1 MLRRFTTIISAALL
15 LLMSYAPP
23 ARSQAKTAISGWVR
37 VGTDYVYNDRF
48 RESFYQAKVQFNVKV
63 SGDLEAQI
71 DVRGE
76 SDAHTMELREAIL
89 SADLGKAKGLDFGHG
104 KKRFGLEFQKS
115 KEHLLTAERTLIY
128 RRLEPFGF
136 VGRDVNFRYYRNAR
150 PADRRTG
157 ISFNLGYSE
166 DHNTTLIGHW
176 TRLRTLGSFA
186 LGASGLL
193 QLDKIDGGSQTVWG
207 FGAELL
213 RDTEAHHVELE
224 TMIGQEPFQSEF
236 EKRLGGENVYFFGGK
251 FLYGHR
257 FKTSRPDS
265 PSEKT
270 KGKSGLKAFEPLV
283 VASVWTPNIDAFD
296 LNTLELLA
304 GMNFY
309 LAPELRIALNGELL
323 LTRTS
328 TISNERSSAG
338 SNVILQAQLTW

>member
-1 MLRRFTTIISAALL
+1 MKKTTRLSITASIPLL
-15 LLMSYAPP
+15 LILLTGYAQE
-23 ARSQAKTAISGWVR
+23 AQGQAKTAISGWVR

-76 SDAHTMELREAIL
+76 SDTHTMELREAIL

-115 KEHLLTAERTLIY
+115 KEKLLTAERTLIY

-150 PADRRTG
+150 PTDRRTG

-193 QLDKIDGGSQTVWG
+193 QLDKIEDGSQTVWG

-213 RDTEAHHVELE
+213 RDADAHHVEIE
-224 TMIGQEPFQSEF
+224 TVAGQDPFQSEF
-236 EKRLGGENVYFFGGK
+236 EKRLGGKNVYFFGGK

-257 FKTSRPDS
+257 FKTSRRL
-265 PSEKT
+265 
-270 KGKSGLKAFEPLV
+270 LKAFEPV
-283 VASVWTPNIDAFD
+283 VVGSIWTPNIDAFE

-309 LAPELRIALNGELL
+309 LAPELRIALNGDML

>member
-1 MLRRFTTIISAALL
+1 MQEAKG
-15 LLMSYAPP
+15 
-23 ARSQAKTAISGWVR
+23 QAKTSISGWVR

-76 SDAHTMELREAIL
+76 SDTHTMELREAIL
-89 SADLGKAKGLDFGHG
+89 TADLGKAKGLDFGHG

-150 PADRRTG
+150 PAGRRTG

-166 DHNTTLIGHW
+166 DHNTTLVGHW
-176 TRLRTLGSFA
+176 TRLNTIGSLA

-193 QLDKIDGGSQTVWG
+193 QLDKIDGGSQAVWG

-213 RDTEAHHVELE
+213 RDAAAHHVEIE
-224 TMIGQEPFQSEF
+224 AVMGQDPFQSEF
-236 EKRLGGENVYFFGGK
+236 EKRFGGENVYFFGGK

-257 FKTSRPDS
+257 FKTSRRL
-265 PSEKT
+265 
-270 KGKSGLKAFEPLV
+270 LKAFEPVL
-283 VASVWTPNIDAFD
+283 VASVWTPNLDAFE

-309 LAPELRIALNGELL
+309 LAPELRIALNGDML
-323 LTRTS
+323 LTRS
-328 TISNERSSAG
+328 SKISNERTYAG

>member
-1 MLRRFTTIISAALL
+1 
-15 LLMSYAPP
+15 
-23 ARSQAKTAISGWVR
+23 
-37 VGTDYVYNDRF
+37 
-48 RESFYQAKVQFNVKV
+48 
-63 SGDLEAQI
+63 
-71 DVRGE
+71 
-76 SDAHTMELREAIL
+76 MELREAIL

-186 LGASGLL
+186 LGGSGLL

-213 RDTEAHHVELE
+213 RDADAHHVEIE
-224 TMIGQEPFQSEF
+224 AVIGQDPFQSEF
-236 EKRLGGENVYFFGGK
+236 EKRLGGKNVYFFGGK

-257 FKTSRPDS
+257 FKTSRRL
-265 PSEKT
+265 
-270 KGKSGLKAFEPLV
+270 LKAFEPV
-283 VASVWTPNIDAFD
+283 VVGSVWTPNIDVFE

-309 LAPELRIALNGELL
+309 LAPELRIALNGDLL
-323 LTRTS
+323 LSRNS
-328 TISNERSSAG
+328 TLSNERSSAG

>member
-1 MLRRFTTIISAALL
+1 MMPILRRFAAIIAALL
-15 LLMSYAPP
+15 LLASYAPP
-23 ARSQAKTAISGWVR
+23 ACSQAKTTISGWVR

-76 SDAHTMELREAIL
+76 SDTHTMELREAIL

-213 RDTEAHHVELE
+213 RDADAHHVEIE
-224 TMIGQEPFQSEF
+224 TIIGQDPFQSEF

-257 FKTSRPDS
+257 FKTSRRL
-265 PSEKT
+265 
-270 KGKSGLKAFEPLV
+270 LKAFEPV
-283 VASVWTPNIDAFD
+283 IVGSVWTPNIDAFE

-309 LAPELRIALNGELL
+309 LAPELRIALNGDLL
-323 LTRTS
+323 LTRAS